1 MNVFLLLLVCL
12 LPAASQ
18 GQEELIP
25 GGSFKPLYTV
35 GPRVVRVESFYLDR
49 DPVTNQDFLAFVKAN
64 PRWRRSRVARVFAE
78 ERYLKNWSSDL
89 QFRPELAGRPV
100 TEVSWFAARAYC
112 RWRGKRLPTE
122 AEWEYVGR
130 ASATQRDASQDK
142 AFIQGILD
150 WYARP
155 TPALLPP
162 VSAGKPNAYGVRGMH
177 GMIWEW
183 VEDFNTSLV
192 TGESRGD
199 KGLDRNLFCAA
210 GVAGSGDPSN
220 YAAYMR
226 YAFRASLQARF
237 TTRNLG
243 FRCARDSDGRK

>member
-1 MNVFLLLLVCL
+1 MKFLLLLLVCL
-12 LPAASQ
+12 LPAAGQ
-18 GQEELIP
+18 GQEVLIP

-35 GPRVVRVESFYLDR
+35 GPRVVKVKSFYLDR
-49 DPVTNQDFLAFVKAN
+49 DPVTNRDFLAFVKAR
-64 PRWRRSRVARVFAE
+64 PQWRRSRVARVFAE
-78 ERYLKNWSSDL
+78 ERYLASWSGDL
-89 QFRPELAGRPV
+89 QFAPELADRPV
-100 TEVSWFAARAYC
+100 TGVSWFAARACC

-130 ASATQRDASQDK
+130 ASATKADASQDK

-162 VSAGKPNAYGVRGMH
+162 VNAGKPDVYGVRGMH
-177 GMIWEW
+177 GMVWEW

-210 GVAGSGDPSN
+210 GAAGSGDPSN

-237 TTRNLG
+237 TVRNLG
-243 FRCARDSDGRK
+243 FRCARDVVRSK